1 MQTTASRIVPCEAM
15 SERECDARI
24 VAAKR
29 ALGGRQVIPDHHFL
43 RDGVFRYAGFSGDSL
58 KLARRACE
66 PGRRRLTLPAR
77 RC

>member
-1 MQTTASRIVPCEAM
+1 MQTTASRIIPCEAM
-15 SERECDARI
+15 SWPECDARA

-29 ALGGRQVIPDHHFL
+29 ALGGRLVILGHHFL
-43 RDGVFRYAGFSGDSL
+43 RDEVLRHADFSGGLL
-58 KLARRACE
+58 KLARQACK